1 MKTWLS
7 TRLTCVACALVLTL
21 PGASAVRAETDW
33 TLAHEADGMTIHTR
47 TAEGE
52 SIREFRAVT
61 TFAAPLDVV
70 TAVFEDV
77 GRFPEWYDRCAEARR
92 LGGDRDSGVIY
103 VRADLPFPVAD
114 RDVAFRNTR
123 TRSPDGVI
131 YVGEAEDGLA
141 PAVDGLVR
149 MPEMRSVWTF
159 RSVDA
164 SRTEV
169 TFQQRA
175 NPGGAIPS
183 WLANAMVTSM
193 PKNSLSAL
201 AKLVSDSPRGESD

>member
-7 TRLTCVACALVLTL
+7 TPLACATCALVLTL
-21 PGASAVRAETDW
+21 AGASAVRADTDW
-33 TLAHEADGMTIHTR
+33 TLAHDADGMTIHTR
-47 TAEGE
+47 TAAGE
-52 SIREFRAVT
+52 TIREFRAVT

-77 GRFPEWYDRCAEARR
+77 RRFPEWYDRCAEARR
-92 LGGDRDSGVIY
+92 LDGDQENGVIY

-123 TRSPDGVI
+123 TQSPDRVI

-141 PAVDGLVR
+141 PPVDGLVR

-159 RSVDA
+159 RSVN
-164 SRTEV
+164 SSLTEV

-193 PKNSLSAL
+193 PKNSLRAL
-201 AKLVSDSPRGESD
+201 GKLVSKD